1 MSIRWEDLG
10 RQKFED
16 LVSVLLSR
24 LHPDSQRI
32 DGKGGDGG
40 RDVQI
45 VHAGDGLIVDAFEL
59 KSFTGRMGSVQ
70 RPQVKNSLDRAA
82 DLGPAR
88 WTLVVPIDPT
98 PRELDWFH
106 RMGENYGFPREWRG
120 KTWLDEKMALFPDI
134 RRYFVE
140 GAKDEVYRLLLELR
154 EEQARVTDVHD
165 AMGRLRTLYERLNEI
180 DPYYRYEFATVT
192 GTANSWPSDVVFS
205 VRRGDVRVDAY
216 AKYRGAV
223 EDQPVFIRVMVTV
236 GPEDLPIL
244 EPLGYG
250 LETTIP
256 HRMISSMTIDLPSG
270 LGGNFSGGEF
280 NGEFIIVPA
289 DTELDDPIILSLRL
303 MAEDRVVA
311 SYPVQLKEQTSGPR
325 GSVFT
330 GTDST
335 GWLTMRLTVNV
346 VDEDVEAEF
355 RVIPQS
361 GMPNALVSL
370 FQWLDAFQP
379 AHYLN
384 IRWPKGFEAHS
395 EISRPFWTEGSPVR
409 FVEALAYL
417 QGRTAV
423 YWDMP
428 LSYTDE
434 EASEIVTIAAMM
446 KGEIIDFRWN
456 AVNLNLDQLCPVV
469 KELAN
474 GLPRPFMLE
483 QEIFL
488 QQEGGKVPIGCMR
501 TILESARLADPES
514 FRQDLTAD
522 RISPLA
528 VRLVPGDSD
537 KAQKVL
543 VTQAPEMHG
552 ESM

>member
-16 LVSVLLSR
+16 MVSVLLSR

-45 VHAGDGLIVDAFEL
+45 VHAGDGSIADAFEL
-59 KSFTGRMGSVQ
+59 KSFTDRMVRGRREQG
-70 RPQVKNSLDRAA
+70 RREQVRRSLDRAA
-82 DLGPAR
+82 DLSPAR

-98 PRELDWFH
+98 PGELDWFCQL
-106 RMGENYGFPREWRG
+106 GKNYCFPLEWRG
-120 KTWLDEKMALFPDI
+120 KTWLDEKMAAFPDI
-134 RRYFVE
+134 RRYFLE
-140 GAKDEVYRLLLELR
+140 DANAEVVRLLWELNK
-154 EEQARVTDVHD
+154 EQAIVTDAND
-165 AMGRLRTLYERLNEI
+165 AMGRLPALHERLNEI
-180 DPYYRYEFATVT
+180 DPYYRYELATVT
-192 GTANSWPSDVVFS
+192 GTANNWPSDVVFS

-223 EDQPVFIRVMVTV
+223 EDQPVSIRAMVAV
-236 GPEDLPIL
+236 DPEDLPIL

-250 LETTIP
+250 LESTIP
-256 HRMISSMTIDLPSG
+256 HRMISSVTVDLPSG

-280 NGEFIIVPA
+280 NIVPV
-289 DTELDDPIILSLRL
+289 DTELDDPIILSLRV
-303 MAEDRVVA
+303 MAEDMVVA

-361 GMPNALVSL
+361 GMPNALVPL

-379 AHYLN
+379 TRHLN
-384 IRWPKGFEAHS
+384 IRWPEGFEAHS
-395 EISRPFWTEGSPVR
+395 EISKPFWTEGSPIR

-417 QGRTAV
+417 QEHAGV
-423 YWDMP
+423 YFDIP
-428 LSYTDE
+428 LSICE
-434 EASEIVTIAAMM
+434 EDVQEIVTIDALIR
-446 KGEIIDFRWN
+446 GETIDLRWK
-456 AVNLNLDQLCPVV
+456 AFNLNMHQWGPEL
-469 KELAN
+469 KELEN
-474 GLPRPFMLE
+474 GRAQAFLFYEDISLALE
-483 QEIFL
+483 GVKI
-488 QQEGGKVPIGCMR
+488 PIGRVR
-501 TILESARLADPES
+501 THIPSARLADPES
-514 FRQDLTAD
+514 VH
-522 RISPLA
+522 SNLA
-528 VRLVPGDSD
+528 SGLVPSLRLVPGDSD
-537 KAQKVL
+537 KAQRVL
-543 VTQAPEMHG
+543 VT
-552 ESM
+552 

>member
-16 LVSVLLSR
+16 MVSVLLSR
-24 LHPDSQRI
+24 LHLDSQRI

-45 VHAGDGLIVDAFEL
+45 VHAGDDLIADAFEL
-59 KSFTGRMGSVQ
+59 KSFTGRMGPGQ
-70 RPQVKNSLDRAA
+70 RKQVKNSLDRAA
-82 DLGPAR
+82 GLGPAR

-134 RRYFVE
+134 RRYYVE

-180 DPYYRYEFATVT
+180 DPHYIYGLAIGNEA
-192 GTANSWPSDVVFS
+192 ANIWPSDVVFS

-223 EDQPVFIRVMVTV
+223 EDRPVFIRVMVTV
-236 GPEDLPIL
+236 SPEDLPVL

-256 HRMISSMTIDLPSG
+256 HRMISSITIDLPSG

-280 NGEFIIVPA
+280 NIVPA

-379 AHYLN
+379 ARYLN
-384 IRWPKGFEAHS
+384 IRWPEGFEVHS
-395 EISRPFWTEGSPVR
+395 EISRPLWTEGSPVR

-417 QGRTAV
+417 QKHAGV
-423 YWDMP
+423 YSDFP
-428 LSYTDE
+428 LSLSE
-434 EASEIVTIAAMM
+434 EHAQEIVTIAALMR
-446 KGEIIDFRWN
+446 GETIDLTWR
-456 AVNLNLDQLCPVV
+456 ALNLNLGQLGQEV
-469 KELAN
+469 KELAD
-474 GLPRPFMLE
+474 GGAQAVLIYEDISVELE
-483 QEIFL
+483 GVKI
-488 QQEGGKVPIGCMR
+488 PIGRVR
-501 TILESARLADPES
+501 TYIPSARLADPES
-514 FRQDLTAD
+514 VKRDSA
-522 RISPLA
+522 SG
-528 VRLVPGDSD
+528 LVPTLRLIPGHSD

-552 ESM
+552 ESI